1 MYHVNKYIDILLTEK
16 KIYNIE
22 QTINDDDDGN
32 ESIFTVK
39 YNEQWLK
46 KKKKRKKQWNQDII
60 IDYCI
65 NIDND

>member
-1 MYHVNKYIDILLTEK
+1 MNECLSVIIMDSFMCMYHVNKYMDILLTEK

-39 YNEQWLK
+39 YNEQ
-46 KKKKRKKQWNQDII
+46 
-60 IDYCI
+60 
-65 NIDND
+65 